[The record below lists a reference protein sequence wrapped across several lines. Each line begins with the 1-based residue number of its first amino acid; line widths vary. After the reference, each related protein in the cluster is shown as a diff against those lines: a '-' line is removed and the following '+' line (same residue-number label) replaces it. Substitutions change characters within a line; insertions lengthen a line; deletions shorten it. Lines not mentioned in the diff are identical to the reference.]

1 MNFQTFNGLL
11 KKVEAKGTPGL
22 GTLSKS
28 QFYNSATLAPG
39 TSSTMKAKIAP
50 FFILA
55 PEADK

>member
-1 MNFQTFNGLL
+1 
-11 KKVEAKGTPGL
+11 L

-39 TSSTMKAKIAP
+39 VSSTINEKIAP